1 MCGPSAQSDSL
12 SAQEAGPWPVAGGRE
27 GGLSPEAT
35 IVEGGKKRGNRKDI
49 DAVLGALRSI
59 AAIDDHPS
67 PEPGKPEAVLS
78 PPDPTG
84 QHWGQ
89 AGGARARGHP
99 SGTSLSCHRPGT
111 GGERKASGPRESFPR
126 AALVLSS

>member
-1 MCGPSAQSDSL
+1 
-12 SAQEAGPWPVAGGRE
+12 VAGGRE

-67 PEPGKPEAVLS
+67 PEPGKPEAVLN
-78 PPDPTG
+78 PPIRP
-84 QHWGQ
+84 
-89 AGGARARGHP
+89 ASIGG
-99 SGTSLSCHRPGT
+99 
-111 GGERKASGPRESFPR
+111 KR
-126 AALVLSS
+126 AAPERALTRRERR